1 MPKATAKR
9 KIYAKK
15 HEKGKV
21 AAPRRR
27 GLTLEPHQV
36 IQKPMVTEK
45 GVFQANSFNQYT
57 FQVNPE
63 ATKTEIKNAI
73 ETLFEVSV
81 DKVATQ
87 TRKGKP
93 RRYKFTYGK
102 TKSWKKAVV
111 KLKGD
116 DKIDFF

>member
-1 MPKATAKR
+1 MAGTTESGVK
-9 KIYAKK
+9 
-15 HEKGKV
+15 
-21 AAPRRR
+21 
-27 GLTLEPHQV
+27 LEPHQV

-45 GVFQANSFNQYT
+45 GVFQAQFLNQYT
-57 FQVNPE
+57 FRVNPA
-63 ATKTEIKNAI
+63 ATKTQIKNAV

-81 DKVATQ
+81 EKVATQ

-102 TKSWKKAVV
+102 TKRWKKAIV

>member
-1 MPKATAKR
+1 MAFADY
-9 KIYAKK
+9 ID
-15 HEKGKV
+15 
-21 AAPRRR
+21 
-27 GLTLEPHQV
+27 QV
-36 IQKPMVTEK
+36 ILKPLLTEK
-45 GVFQANSFNQYT
+45 GMFQSEEFNQYT
-57 FQVNPE
+57 FKINPL
-63 ATKTEIKNAI
+63 ATKSDVKRAVEQ
-73 ETLFEVSV
+73 LFEVKV

-93 RRYKFTYGK
+93 RRYRFKYGR